1 MDGHV
6 TALNPARNLE
16 QATTDTID
24 RLLAQAEAEHAA
36 YQKAAKAQDYR
47 TAEASVARA
56 LAARL
61 EAHDLDP
68 DHVYAG
74 WRDQSLRTN
83 RVSHDELIRFYRHY
97 PEIP

>member
-6 TALNPARNLE
+6 SADV
-16 QATTDTID
+16 AT
-24 RLLAQAEAEHAA
+24 LLRESDVAHTA
-36 YQKAAKAQDYR
+36 YQRASKAQDYS
-47 TAEASVARA
+47 TAEQHVAAA
-56 LAARL
+56 LKARL

-68 DHVYAG
+68 DHALPA

-83 RVSHDELIRFYRHY
+83 RVSHDELVRFYRAY